1 MVIKYKAIIVNK
13 PIRNN
18 TDNTGFLLI
27 ITYIPKNIDINDM
40 IYIKVGL
47 EPRKLSPLRYSFMFI
62 IYQNI

>member
-40 IYIKVGL
+40 IKKILGTK
-47 EPRKLSPLRYSFMFI
+47 KI
-62 IYQNI
+62 